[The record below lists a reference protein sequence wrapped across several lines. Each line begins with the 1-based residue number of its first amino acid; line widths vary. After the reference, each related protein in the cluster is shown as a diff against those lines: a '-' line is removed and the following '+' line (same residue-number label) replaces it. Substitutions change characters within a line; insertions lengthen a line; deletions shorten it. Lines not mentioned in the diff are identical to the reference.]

1 MKTTL
6 FLVWLTGATMAAAG
20 PWRVEQAD
28 VRVVCPMT
36 VGGSF
41 AAKTTALSGSVTPST
56 HHSPSFDG
64 NLVVDLRTLDTGI
77 GLRNEHLRERYL
89 EVSKAPGYENAILS
103 DIELK
108 GVDPVAPE
116 GKGTFTGSLALHGVK
131 NTVAGSVEA
140 RKAGAGIRVKAMFPV
155 NLADF
160 HIDEPSYLGVGVK
173 DTVQVEVAFT
183 IAQ

>member
-6 FLVWLTGATMAAAG
+6 FLLWLAGATIAAAA

-56 HHSPSFDG
+56 HHSPAFDG
-64 NLVVDLRTLDTGI
+64 SLAVDLRTLDTGI

-89 EVSKAPGYENAILS
+89 EVSKAPGYDNAILS
-103 DIELK
+103 DIDLK

-116 GKGTFTGSLALHGVK
+116 GKGSFTGSLALHGVK
-131 NTVAGSVEA
+131 NPVAGSVEA
-140 RKAGAGIRVKAMFPV
+140 HKAGAGIRVKEDRKSV
-155 NLADF
+155 
-160 HIDEPSYLGVGVK
+160 V
-173 DTVQVEVAFT
+173 
-183 IAQ
+183 